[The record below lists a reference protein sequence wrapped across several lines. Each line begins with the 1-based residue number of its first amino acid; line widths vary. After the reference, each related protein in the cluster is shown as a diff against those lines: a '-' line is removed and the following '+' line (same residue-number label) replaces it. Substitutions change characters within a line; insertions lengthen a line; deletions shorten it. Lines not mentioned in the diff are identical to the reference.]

1 MDEPPPPFDEA
12 TAYHEAGHAVVALAL
27 DRPVHRVS
35 VLANRD
41 RLGQCE
47 FAKGRFRPTEDW
59 VEREVLIALAGP
71 AAALPGPPPTRC
83 PMRLLAACL
92 AAACGAALS
101 APAAPVPKDKQKTTA
116 EKLVGTWELVKN
128 SKGNVE
134 GLTVYVEF
142 TKDGKMAVK

>member
-1 MDEPPPPFDEA
+1 MRL
-12 TAYHEAGHAVVALAL
+12 LAACL
-27 DRPVHRVS
+27 
-35 VLANRD
+35 
-41 RLGQCE
+41 
-47 FAKGRFRPTEDW
+47 
-59 VEREVLIALAGP
+59 
-71 AAALPGPPPTRC
+71 AAACLAAAC
-83 PMRLLAACL
+83 LAACL

-142 TKDGKMAVK
+142 TKDGKMAVKYTPKEKDAATTALNGKFKAD